1 MKTLAISIFA
11 SAIAFGFGTH
21 TLAQKN
27 VEVFI
32 TQPCQLAWQDIPVT
46 QGHAMNGVPLYV
58 TTLKK
63 KDTRKTFADITPK
76 EWKRLKKRAK
86 KLHACEINVD
96 DDYKLPK
103 QAAPDS
109 EKEAALNGYIHIYMT
124 VPSRPCPECP
134 QPTTT
139 SKR

>member
-1 MKTLAISIFA
+1 MKPLTISIFA
-11 SAIAFGFGTH
+11 SVIAFGFCSH
-21 TLAQKN
+21 ALAQEN
-27 VEVFI
+27 VEVFV
-32 TQPCQLAWQDIPVT
+32 TQLCQLAWQDVPVT
-46 QGHAMNGVPLYV
+46 HGHEINGVPMYV

-63 KDTRKTFADITPK
+63 TDTRKTFADITPK

-109 EKEAALNGYIHIYMT
+109 EKEASLNRYIHIYMT
-124 VPSRPCPECP
+124 VPSRLCPECP